1 MIRINLF
8 PQKYNGINPILFKK
22 EMLFIKP
29 ILQIFTVFSTAVL
42 LSVCCFADVIFRSDG
57 ITDLSAVS
65 LLLDN
70 AEQITVKKAPAA
82 GQGSLFCQGA
92 ELSDNDT
99 FYQREMDS
107 LVFVPFCEQ
116 YFCSIELQPQ
126 GESRPLSITVTD
138 QDCKFSSYSLEAGE
152 YCWAWAKSGYFSHIR
167 DTAPAISEHL

>member
-1 MIRINLF
+1 
-8 PQKYNGINPILFKK
+8 
-22 EMLFIKP
+22 MLFIKP

-57 ITDLSAVS
+57 ITDLSAVR

-70 AEQITVKKAPAA
+70 AEQITVKKAPAV

-107 LVFVPFCEQ
+107 LVFVPFCDE
-116 YFCSIELQPQ
+116 YLCSIELQPQ
-126 GESRPLSITVTD
+126 GESRPLSITVTN
-138 QDCKFSSYSLEAGE
+138 QDCNISSFRLEVGE
-152 YCWAWAKSGYFSHIR
+152 YCWAWAKSGYFSHSR
-167 DTAPAISEHL
+167 DAVPATAAGL